1 MAKNKYDLKLKG
13 YVGGW
18 DFDSDYVDYILDK
31 KQNSEVH
38 VLINSL
44 GGDVATAFSIMA
56 FFRNHGNVHV
66 HYVGMNASAATVA
79 SLGAK
84 HISIDTNAMYLV
96 HKCSGLVLEWDMMN
110 ADQLQ
115 ELVDKCE
122 KQKRNLEKI
131 DLNIASAY
139 AARCKRD
146 KAELLDLM
154 REGGWLTAKE
164 ALEWGF
170 VDEITDEPEDEAP
183 VIDEGVANFMAN
195 AGIPMPEGV
204 KVEKHSL
211 MQRIIDAIT
220 GNKSI
225 LNKSTQKMKKT
236 FAFICALLAVEA
248 FTSEDSKITLSDE
261 QVQKIEDEMARL
273 DADLKKAQNEVA
285 NRDNTIKDLQNRIDE
300 LQKKP
305 AEEPVNVVEEPK
317 KESKDDFVENFNAA
331 KELFNQIN
339 RI

>member
-115 ELVDKCE
+115 ELIDKCE

-195 AGIPMPEGV
+195 AGIPMPEGM

-225 LNKSTQKMKKT
+225 INKSTQKMKKT

-285 NRDNTIKDLQNRIDE
+285 NRDNTIKDLQDRIDE

-317 KESKDDFVENFNAA
+317 KESKDNFVENFNAA

-339 RI
+339 H

>member
-1 MAKNKYDLKLKG
+1 MSKKYDLKLKG

-18 DFDSDYVDYILDK
+18 DFDSDYVDYILEKKADK
-31 KQNSEVH
+31 EVH

-79 SLGAK
+79 SLTAK
-84 HISIDTNAMYLV
+84 HISIDANAMYLV
-96 HKCSGLVLEWDMMN
+96 HKCSSYVFEWDMMN

-115 ELVDKCE
+115 QLIEKCE
-122 KQKRNLEKI
+122 KAKNDLDKI

-154 REGGWLTAKE
+154 KVGGWLTAQE

-170 VDEITDEPEDEAP
+170 VDEITNEPEDEAP

-195 AGIPMPEGV
+195 AGIPMPKGV
-204 KVEKHSL
+204 KIEKQGGL
-211 MQRIIDAIT
+211 LQRIIEALTPQKVI
-220 GNKSI
+220 NKTS
-225 LNKSTQKMKKT
+225 QKMKKT
-236 FAFICALLAVEA
+236 FKFICAILLLEA
-248 FTSEDSKITLSDE
+248 MSFEENKTALTDE

-273 DADLKKAQNEVA
+273 NAENTQANEDLASRDQTIANLQAQLEKL
-285 NRDNTIKDLQNRIDE
+285 R
-300 LQKKP
+300 KKP
-305 AEEPVNVVEEPK
+305 AEEPVNVVDDSK
-317 KESKDDFVENFNAA
+317 KTVNNDFYRNVDEAQ
-331 KELFNQIN
+331 KLFNQTF
-339 RI
+339 

>member
-1 MAKNKYDLKLKG
+1 MSKKYDLKLKG

-18 DFDSDYVDYILDK
+18 DFDSDYVDYILEKKADK
-31 KQNSEVH
+31 EVH

-79 SLGAK
+79 SLTAK
-84 HISIDTNAMYLV
+84 HISIDANAMYLV
-96 HKCSGLVLEWDMMN
+96 HKCSSYVFEWDMMN

-115 ELVDKCE
+115 QLIEKCE
-122 KQKRNLEKI
+122 KAKNDLDKI

-154 REGGWLTAKE
+154 KVGGWLTAQE

-170 VDEITDEPEDEAP
+170 VDEITNEPEDEAP

-195 AGIPMPEGV
+195 AGIPMPKGM
-204 KVEKHSL
+204 KIEKQGGFL
-211 MQRIIDAIT
+211 QRIIEALTPQKVI
-220 GNKSI
+220 NKTS
-225 LNKSTQKMKKT
+225 QKMKKT
-236 FAFICALLAVEA
+236 FKFICALLAVEA
-248 FTSEDSKITLSDE
+248 FSFEESKTSLTDE
-261 QVQKIEDEMARL
+261 QVQKIEDEMTRL
-273 DADLKKAQNEVA
+273 NADITRATEDLAA
-285 NRDNTIKDLQNRIDE
+285 RDNTITDLQNQLEE
-300 LQKKP
+300 LRKKP
-305 AEEPVNVVEEPK
+305 AENPVNVVDEGKKNSASNDYYRNIEEAQK
-317 KESKDDFVENFNAA
+317 
-331 KELFNQIN
+331 LFNQTN
-339 RI
+339 

>member
-1 MAKNKYDLKLKG
+1 MSKKYDLKLKG

-18 DFDSDYVDYILDK
+18 DFDSDYVDYILEKKADK
-31 KQNSEVH
+31 EVH

-79 SLGAK
+79 SLTAK
-84 HISIDTNAMYLV
+84 HISIDANAMYLV
-96 HKCSGLVLEWDMMN
+96 HKCSSYVFEWDMMN

-115 ELVDKCE
+115 ELIEKCE
-122 KQKRNLEKI
+122 KAKNDLDKI

-154 REGGWLTAKE
+154 KVGGWLTAQE

-170 VDEITDEPEDEAP
+170 VDEITNEPEDEAP

-195 AGIPMPEGV
+195 VGIPMPKGV
-204 KVEKHSL
+204 KIEKQGGL
-211 MQRIIDAIT
+211 LQRIIEALTPQKNVI
-220 GNKSI
+220 NKTS
-225 LNKSTQKMKKT
+225 QKMKKT
-236 FAFICALLAVEA
+236 FKFICALLVLEA
-248 FTSEDSKITLSDE
+248 MSFEDNKTALTDE

-273 DADLKKAQNEVA
+273 DADLKKANEDVA
-285 NRDNTIKDLQNRIDE
+285 NRDQTISNLQAQLEE
-300 LQKKP
+300 LRKKP
-305 AEEPVNVVEEPK
+305 AEQPVNVVDDSK
-317 KESKDDFVENFNAA
+317 KTVTNDFYRNVDEAQ
-331 KELFNQIN
+331 KLFNQTF
-339 RI
+339 